1 MSEMRLS
8 SSGPALITGA
18 SSGLGEEFARQ
29 LAAAGYPLILV
40 ARREDRLRAL
50 AEELRSRHGVAVE
63 VVAADLAAEEGMARI
78 EALLRER
85 GDVALLVN
93 NAGFGAGG
101 SYYRIEMPRQLDM
114 IRVHIEAPARLMRAA
129 LPAMVEKGAG
139 AIINVASVA
148 AFAVTPKSGMYAATK
163 AWAVSFSRSL
173 ALELRAKGVRIQA
186 LCPGF
191 TYTGFHDT
199 PELAAAG
206 RNGIPKFLWGPAAKV
221 VSTSLRALGGGRVV
235 VIPGWKNKIM
245 AFLSRTWLGRLAVQS
260 SLRRRKRGEP

>member
-1 MSEMRLS
+1 
-8 SSGPALITGA
+8 
-18 SSGLGEEFARQ
+18 
-29 LAAAGYPLILV
+29 
-40 ARREDRLRAL
+40 
-50 AEELRSRHGVAVE
+50 
-63 VVAADLAAEEGMARI
+63 LAAEEGIARI
-78 EALLRER
+78 EAVLRER

-114 IRVHIEAPARLMRAA
+114 IRVHVEAPARLMRAA
-129 LPAMVEKGAG
+129 LPGMVERGAG

-173 ALELRAKGVRIQA
+173 AVELLPKGVRVQA

-199 PELAAAG
+199 PELAASG
-206 RNGIPKFLWGPAAKV
+206 RNGIPRFLWGPADKV
-221 VSTSLRALGGGRVV
+221 VAASLEALRSRKVV
-235 VIPGWKNKIM
+235 VIPGWKNKVM
-245 AFLSRTWLGRLAVQS
+245 AFFSRTLIGRALVRWS
-260 SLRRRKRGEP
+260 VRRRT